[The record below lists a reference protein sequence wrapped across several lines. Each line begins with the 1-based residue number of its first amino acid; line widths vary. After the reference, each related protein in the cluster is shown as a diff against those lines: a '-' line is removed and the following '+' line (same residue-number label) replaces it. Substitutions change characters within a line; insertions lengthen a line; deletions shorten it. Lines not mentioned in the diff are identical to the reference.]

1 MASPYYAQGG
11 ADGVESSDQFMQYLE
26 TYYRD
31 PNAEARALDR
41 LHTIRQKENESFAIF
56 LPKFEKELAE
66 GGGGH

>member
-1 MASPYYAQGG
+1 G
-11 ADGVESSDQFMQYLE
+11 ADRIESSDQFMQYLK
-26 TYYRD
+26 TRYGD

-41 LHTIRQKENESFAIF
+41 LHTIQQKENKSFTIF